1 MRGSDVPIHQGGVVK
16 KQRPADE
23 GIRAPSTAF
32 MNWAWL
38 HTAAEFVLHRSTQ
51 PSDDTDKA
59 KGELWD

>member
-1 MRGSDVPIHQGGVVK
+1 MRGSDVPIRQGGVVK